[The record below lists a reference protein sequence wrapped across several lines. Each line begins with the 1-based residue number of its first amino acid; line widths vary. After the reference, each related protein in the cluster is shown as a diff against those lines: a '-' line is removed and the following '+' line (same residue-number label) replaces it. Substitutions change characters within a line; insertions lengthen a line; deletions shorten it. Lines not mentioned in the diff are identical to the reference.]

1 MSLLIS
7 GYYHDAVSG
16 DVIRFF
22 RQGDEDWMEWKGVG
36 WEKLGTWS
44 IVQYPEKTV
53 LTFTYNY
60 AREESFVFTV
70 LALQSGEVTSFRMED
85 ALSRSWDFS
94 WNKNIVR

>member
-22 RQGDEDWMEWKGVG
+22 RQGDEDWMEWKGAG
-36 WEKLGTWS
+36 CEKLGVWL

-70 LALQSGEVTSFRMED
+70 LALRPGEVISFRMED
-85 ALSRSWDFS
+85 ARGRSWDFIQDE
-94 WNKNIVR
+94 NVC